1 MRHTFF
7 ILVSFLYS
15 FIYYG
20 QGGKERWVWV
30 DTYGDTLPKNAVY
43 MVINNQIKPAF
54 NEHQQSSITQMW
66 FDEYG
71 ARTKSIYS
79 TPEGLEIMR
88 DSTVYDQNWMKIYM
102 RDSLSDFYLTKYHF
116 ESGEIVRGYDIS
128 REHDTTAKFHHTL
141 TNSLERRN
149 WVVLINGKSD
159 TSIRV
164 TELKYDDSR
173 LESKRERLMDAS
185 DSVLHETQNWFYYNY
200 KNELVL
206 EKKTL
211 SGVRVDTFYIH
222 YEYDTVGNLIHKWD
236 KYENVY
242 GETKERSI
250 EKNKYDQRG
259 NLVIT
264 VRHDGIDTT
273 SYHYNKK
280 DLVIKSESWNSNNY
294 FTYDDRNNWIRYE
307 VHIDGQLRKVFT
319 RKIRYSDQRD

>member
-7 ILVSFLYS
+7 ILLSCLYS
-15 FIYYG
+15 LTHYG
-20 QGGKERWVWV
+20 QDCKERWV

-43 MVINNQIKPAF
+43 MIINKQIKPAS
-54 NEHQQSSITQMW
+54 NEYPQSSITQMW
-66 FDEYG
+66 FDEDG

-79 TPEGLEIMR
+79 TPEGVEIMR
-88 DSTVYDQNWMKIYM
+88 DSTVYDENWMKIYM
-102 RDSLSDFYLTKYHF
+102 RDSVSDFYLTKFHY

-128 REHDTTAKFHHTL
+128 AVRDTTAKFNHTL
-141 TNSLERRN
+141 TDSLERSH
-149 WVVLINGKSD
+149 WVVLLNGKND

-164 TELKYDDSR
+164 TEFKYDDTR

-185 DSVLHETQNWFYYNY
+185 DSVLHESRNWFYYNY

-211 SGVRVDTFYIH
+211 SGVKVDTFYIH
-222 YEYDTVGNLIHKWD
+222 YEYDSVGNLIHKWD

-259 NLVIT
+259 NLVMAI
-264 VRHDGIDTT
+264 GLLGLDTT
-273 SYHYNKK
+273 NYRYNKK
-280 DLVIKSESWNSNNY
+280 GLVIKSESWGSESY
-294 FTYDDRNNWIRYE
+294 FTYDERNNWIKYE
-307 VHIDGQLRKVFT
+307 VHIDKQPRKIFT
-319 RKIRYSDQRD
+319 RKIRYSDQKD